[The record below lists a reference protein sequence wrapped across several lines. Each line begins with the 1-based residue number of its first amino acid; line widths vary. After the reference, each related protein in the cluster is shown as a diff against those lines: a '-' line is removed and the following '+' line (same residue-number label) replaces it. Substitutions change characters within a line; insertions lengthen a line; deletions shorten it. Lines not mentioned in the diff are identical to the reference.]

1 MNFAVNVVVVLNR
14 TCLMTLKLDC
24 LKLLGVESCYILKL
38 PVLFSLQG
46 ENSVVIRGSFSQN
59 RSSSKMTPLQKDGTL
74 VWQDIFWVWI
84 AMTFLFNSGCW
95 FFFGRIFKGVFFGI
109 RVAACRWHHWKIGRN
124 RNLHEFLISSDCGVK
139 SPEAESPYA
148 SMAKQMTEDVIELTQ
163 DFL

>member
-74 VWQDIFWVWI
+74 V
-84 AMTFLFNSGCW
+84 
-95 FFFGRIFKGVFFGI
+95 
-109 RVAACRWHHWKIGRN
+109 
-124 RNLHEFLISSDCGVK
+124 
-139 SPEAESPYA
+139 
-148 SMAKQMTEDVIELTQ
+148 
-163 DFL
+163 